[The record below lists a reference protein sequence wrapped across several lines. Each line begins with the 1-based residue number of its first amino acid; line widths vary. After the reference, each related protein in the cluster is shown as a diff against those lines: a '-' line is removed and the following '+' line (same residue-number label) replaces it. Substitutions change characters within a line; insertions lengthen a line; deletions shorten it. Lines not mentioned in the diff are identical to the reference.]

1 MYYGQ
6 LLIRGTLPIH
16 FSYGI
21 FRMVPLNW
29 CEVNVCKYPKLYSK
43 SCFAFIIQDI
53 NFFSPKF
60 SSLSDQSSPNST
72 NKRTHFE
79 VIHFLNHI
87 YANENWPKQSEFCQ
101 IFWWYELC
109 IVLFL
114 HFFITLPYML
124 SLVNDGKGEAT
135 MMNEK
140 WINNFLKKPNY
151 KVPKSLDKPWQTIY
165 IKVSKL
171 FLLLRALKC

>member
-1 MYYGQ
+1 MWSKCLQ
-6 LLIRGTLPIH
+6 VSKTIQQ
-16 FSYGI
+16 
-21 FRMVPLNW
+21 
-29 CEVNVCKYPKLYSK
+29 KLFCFHYSRY
-43 SCFAFIIQDI
+43 Q
-53 NFFSPKF
+53 FFFPKF
-60 SSLSDQSSPNST
+60 SSLSNQSSPNST

-140 WINNFLKKPNY
+140 RINNFLKKPNY